1 MTEAGWKLGGQKK
14 RTVRRVIEGTV
25 LSLFLAK
32 AKKNTCEIIIIFL
45 IVARKKLRSAALF
58 EFNLKS
64 NSDLQIMQLLW
75 WTYKKNKNYFSK
87 AAKKTY
93 NLQT

>member
-1 MTEAGWKLGGQKK
+1 MMEAGWKLGGRKK
-14 RTVRRVIEGTV
+14 KTVRRFIEGTV

-32 AKKNTCEIIIIFL
+32 AKKNTCEILFL
-45 IVARKKLRSAALF
+45 FFIVAYKKLRCAALL

-75 WTYKKNKNYFSK
+75 
-87 AAKKTY
+87 
-93 NLQT
+93 